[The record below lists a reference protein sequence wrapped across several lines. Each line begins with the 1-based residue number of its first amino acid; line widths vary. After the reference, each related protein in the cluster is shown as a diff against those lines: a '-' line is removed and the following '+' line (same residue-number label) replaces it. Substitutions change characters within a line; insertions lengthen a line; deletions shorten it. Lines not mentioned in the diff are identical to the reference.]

1 MRSEQSLLRQRFG
14 VRRVGLFGSAA
25 RNTSHPESDVDV
37 LVEFEESACT
47 YDNLLA
53 LHDYLSEKF
62 DRDVDL
68 VTPDGLSAHIRP
80 HIEADLMWA

>member
-1 MRSEQSLLRQRFG
+1 LG
-14 VRRVGLFGSAA
+14 
-25 RNTSHPESDVDV
+25 
-37 LVEFEESACT
+37 
-47 YDNLLA
+47 
-53 LHDYLSEKF
+53 YLSEKF